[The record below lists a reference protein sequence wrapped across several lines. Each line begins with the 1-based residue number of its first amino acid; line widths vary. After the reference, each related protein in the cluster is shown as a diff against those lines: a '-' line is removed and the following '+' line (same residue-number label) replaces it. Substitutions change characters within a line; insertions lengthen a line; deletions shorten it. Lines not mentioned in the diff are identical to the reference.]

1 MILSDD
7 DFEEPEIDF
16 GVHIQNI
23 QNNVNLLILKNDV
36 TKAIENDDLNLLE
49 DLIENQWDGKT
60 IFYSVNDDNIKT
72 VINFSLEALG
82 DDANLNWIDTSNITD
97 MSYMFYESVF
107 NGDISCWNVFN
118 VENMNGMFYSSK
130 FNGDISK
137 WNVSSVTNMERMFY
151 YSKFNGDISGWDVSK
166 VINMSYMFYGSKF
179 NQDISKWD
187 VSNVTNMYSMFEW
200 SRFNQDISSWNMS
213 NVTNRQW
220 MFDNCYIKEEYKP
233 KFKK

>member
-107 NGDISCWNVFN
+107 NGDIS
-118 VENMNGMFYSSK
+118 
-130 FNGDISK
+130 K

-179 NQDISKWD
+179 NRDISQWD